1 MTFAIKRIYEPASPK
16 DGIRVLVDRLWPRG
30 IKKAD
35 THLADWLKDR
45 APGPGLRVWFG
56 HNLSDFQSFANAR

>member
-1 MTFAIKRIYEPASPK
+1 
-16 DGIRVLVDRLWPRG
+16 VLVDRLWPRG

-56 HNLSDFQSFANAR
+56 HNL